1 MSHRP
6 ESSPVPPA
14 GRSIPRARRMIIAHV
29 GGDVADVRVSAAR
42 DREASRD
49 TSPASSSA
57 TASGRPPGKARPRHR
72 GDHHAPV
79 PHESHPRRRT
89 TGRRAGPPVP
99 GGAAGPRGAGP
110 ARGLRR
116 SGQAPGPPAVPPDN
130 RLVQQAHEPGGHMP
144 AGSTR
149 LASRHGMK
157 SWRTDDESSRGTA
170 LTATR
175 TELNNMSAS
184 GAAPFRKHGRKYS
197 AGRACAGVG
206 KAELMIAGV
215 V

>member
-1 MSHRP
+1 MLLLVP
-6 ESSPVPPA
+6 SS
-14 GRSIPRARRMIIAHV
+14 RQR
-29 GGDVADVRVSAAR
+29 
-42 DREASRD
+42 
-49 TSPASSSA
+49 T
-57 TASGRPPGKARPRHR
+57 

-79 PHESHPRRRT
+79 PYESHPRRRT

-99 GGAAGPRGAGP
+99 GGAAGPRAAGP

-116 SGQAPGPPAVPPDN
+116 SGQAPDPPAVPPDN
-130 RLVQQAHEPGGHMP
+130 RLVQQAHAPGGHMP

-149 LASRHGMK
+149 LSSRHGMK
-157 SWRTDDESSRGTA
+157 SWRTDDESSRGTD

-197 AGRACAGVG
+197 ALGAPDTNARA
-206 KAELMIAGV
+206 ESPIAAINDHIQGSAYLCRHATPSIRQIRALPPAR
-215 V
+215 

>member
-1 MSHRP
+1 
-6 ESSPVPPA
+6 
-14 GRSIPRARRMIIAHV
+14 
-29 GGDVADVRVSAAR
+29 
-42 DREASRD
+42 
-49 TSPASSSA
+49 
-57 TASGRPPGKARPRHR
+57 
-72 GDHHAPV
+72 
-79 PHESHPRRRT
+79 
-89 TGRRAGPPVP
+89 
-99 GGAAGPRGAGP
+99 
-110 ARGLRR
+110 
-116 SGQAPGPPAVPPDN
+116 
-130 RLVQQAHEPGGHMP
+130 
-144 AGSTR
+144 
-149 LASRHGMK
+149 MK